1 MQLGGGMRHLKPDHI
16 QIFDLQYA
24 HLVSLSHNCTAFS
37 YRAFTSVSARLYK
50 SKGVGYNVML
60 NKSNTKICQKCTWF
74 GFVTNEDF
82 CSPAPPPPPC
92 LEILQKI
99 REKFWYYPQSSRAWG
114 NQKGPEIL
122 LAVVFCNLVSLD
134 HLGVKTTFKLDAAFI
149 AKVSCH
155 EFAVRFKRSF
165 KE

>member
-1 MQLGGGMRHLKPDHI
+1 MYARNVHYEPPFAGNPNFAPSQLCYYYPVDHI

-82 CSPAPPPPPC
+82 CSPAPPPSPPARRFC
-92 LEILQKI
+92 K
-99 REKFWYYPQSSRAWG
+99 KFGKNSDIIHKPSRAWG
-114 NQKGPEIL
+114 NQKGLEIL
-122 LAVVFCNLVSLD
+122 LAVVFCD
-134 HLGVKTTFKLDAAFI
+134 RI
-149 AKVSCH
+149 
-155 EFAVRFKRSF
+155 
-165 KE
+165 